1 MLEDHAEFKDA
12 CQDLETRIDEISD
25 DLRKLP
31 TDYKMIGQYSDI
43 DKEISEVSEWYE
55 AKRHEL
61 HTFLEKYKLERELMD
76 MKISRIDTDLKH
88 LNNDVQNLKL
98 QVFSH
103 DQHGG
108 SYSRLSEYLH
118 R

>member
-1 MLEDHAEFKDA
+1 MIEDHAEFKDA

-31 TDYKMIGQYSDI
+31 TDYKLIGQYSDI
-43 DKEISEVSEWYE
+43 DKEINEVSEWYE
-55 AKRHEL
+55 AKRREL
-61 HTFLEKYKLERELMD
+61 YIFLEKYKLERKLMD
-76 MKISRIDTDLKH
+76 VKISRIDTDLKH